1 MICVAYN
8 GYSVGNST
16 QILGYP
22 SNGSVRD
29 WMYGEQTTKGKIY
42 GYTIEIGSSSDGFW
56 PPQSRIF
63 PIAQINVKV
72 LMYQTWVAGEYPV
85 LLNPNFAQQY
95 FNPGNFVQFQ
105 PSFKNKGLSIA
116 YNTLFVSLTSLSSY
130 ATVNSS
136 SLVIDSIPARGT
148 MNSSTPLSFTIASN
162 TPCKTYKLN
171 LLLTTTLNAGLKFGK
186 ILLS

>member
-1 MICVAYN
+1 MSAYN
-8 GYSVGNST
+8 GYSVGNSF

-72 LMYQTWVAGEYPV
+72 LMYQTWVGGEYPA
-85 LLNPNFAQQY
+85 LLNANFSQQY

-105 PSFKNKGLSIA
+105 PSFKNKGLSVA
-116 YNTLFVSLTSLSSY
+116 YNVSVSLTSLSSY
-130 ATVNSS
+130 ATVNSGS
-136 SLVIDSIPARGT
+136 IIIDSIPARGT
-148 MNSSTPLSFTIASN
+148 MNSSIPLSFTIASN
-162 TPCKTYKLN
+162 VLQSIN
-171 LLLTTTLNAGLKFGK
+171 
-186 ILLS
+186 